1 MSQSLPLGHDFTR
14 IWSASLI
21 TNLVDGVLRLAA
33 PLLAVSL
40 TQDPILIGALTA
52 LGLLPWLFFA
62 IPIGAIVDRV
72 DRRKALVLGNS
83 LRAVIALF
91 IAFAVAQDFISIW
104 LLLISVFLFGICEV
118 LVDTT
123 SQAVLP
129 QILDK
134 SNYERGNSR
143 LQISEVIVSQFAGA
157 PLSGLLY
164 AVSIALPFFFSTTG
178 FILAGLLILL
188 FPFENEVNA
197 RKRGEVEQDK
207 LGLKGDIKFAL
218 NYLYQDKQ
226 IFSIVVITTLLG
238 FFYSLSNAIAPLF
251 ILKEL
256 NVAPALFG
264 VVLAIQGVGAL
275 AGSIAAPMISK
286 YLGRGKALA
295 INVFFASLLVIFI
308 GLSPNAYFFV
318 AVSVLVGFTIS
329 VWNILLMSLYQSLIP
344 PELYGRL
351 HGARRTIVWGL
362 MPIGALLG
370 GVIARGGL
378 RLPFLIGGSIAT
390 LIAFFSYKHIKRIGD
405 LSAEISDKKRLD
417 SIGS

>member
-1 MSQSLPLGHDFTR
+1 MTQSVPLGHDFSR

-40 TQDPILIGALTA
+40 TEDPILIGALTA
-52 LGLLPWLFFA
+52 LGFLPWLFFA

-83 LRAVIALF
+83 LRAAIALF
-91 IAFAVAQDFISIW
+91 IAFAVSQGFINIW
-104 LLLISVFLFGICEV
+104 LLLISVFFFGICEV

-188 FPFENEVNA
+188 FPFEREINA
-197 RKRGEVEQDK
+197 RKEGDAGQAK

-256 NVAPALFG
+256 NVSPALFG

-275 AGSIAAPMISK
+275 AGSIAAPMVSK

-318 AVSVLVGFTIS
+318 AVSVLIGFTIS

-344 PELYGRL
+344 PELYGRI

-405 LSAEISDKKRLD
+405 LSAEISDKKD
-417 SIGS
+417 

>member
-1 MSQSLPLGHDFTR
+1 MTQSVPLGHDFSR

-40 TQDPILIGALTA
+40 TEDPILIGALSA

-62 IPIGAIVDRV
+62 IPIGALVDRV
-72 DRRKALVLGNS
+72 DRRKALVIGNS

-91 IAFAVAQDFISIW
+91 IAFAVSQDFINIW
-104 LLLISVFLFGICEV
+104 LLLISVFFFGICEV

-188 FPFENEVNA
+188 FPFERAINV
-197 RKRGEVEQDK
+197 RKEGDAGQAK

-256 NVAPALFG
+256 NVSPALFG
-264 VVLAIQGVGAL
+264 VVLAIQGIGAL
-275 AGSIAAPMISK
+275 AGSIAAPMVSK

-308 GLSPNAYFFV
+308 GLSANAYFFV

-329 VWNILLMSLYQSLIP
+329 VWNILLMSLYQSIIP
-344 PELYGRL
+344 PELYGRI

-405 LSAEISDKKRLD
+405 LSAEIPDKKIR
-417 SIGS
+417 

>member
-1 MSQSLPLGHDFTR
+1 MTKSVPLGHDFSR

-40 TQDPILIGALTA
+40 TEDPILIGALTA

-72 DRRKALVLGNS
+72 DRRKALVLGNT
-83 LRAVIALF
+83 LRAAIALF
-91 IAFAVAQDFISIW
+91 IAFAVSQGFINIW
-104 LLLISVFLFGICEV
+104 LLLISVFFFGICEV

-188 FPFENEVNA
+188 FPFEREINA
-197 RKRGEVEQDK
+197 RKEGEVGQAK

-218 NYLYQDKQ
+218 NYLFQDKQ

-256 NVAPALFG
+256 KVSPALFG
-264 VVLAIQGVGAL
+264 VFFAIQGVGAL
-275 AGSIAAPMISK
+275 AGSIAAPMVSK

-318 AVSVLVGFTIS
+318 AVSVLIGFTIS

-344 PELYGRL
+344 PELYGRI

-362 MPIGALLG
+362 MPIGAIIG

-378 RLPFLIGGSIAT
+378 RLPFLIGGAIAT

-405 LSAEISDKKRLD
+405 LSAEISDKKD
-417 SIGS
+417 

>member
-1 MSQSLPLGHDFTR
+1 MSEKVPLGHDFSR

-40 TQDPILIGALTA
+40 TDDPILIGAMSA

-62 IPIGAIVDRV
+62 IPIGALVDRV
-72 DRRKALVLGNS
+72 NRGKALVLGNG

-91 IAFAVAQDFISIW
+91 IAFAISQEFINIW
-104 LLLISVFLFGICEV
+104 LLLLAVFLFGICEV

-143 LQISEVIVSQFAGA
+143 LQISEVIVAQFAGA

-164 AVSIALPFFFSTTG
+164 AVSIALPFYFSTSG
-178 FILAGLLILL
+178 FFVAALLILIL
-188 FPFENEVNA
+188 PF
-197 RKRGEVEQDK
+197 KREINVGKKGDQKEEK

-226 IFSIVVITTLLG
+226 IFSIVVITTSLG
-238 FFYSLSNAIAPLF
+238 FFYSLSNSIPPLF

-256 NVAPALFG
+256 NVSPALFG
-264 VVLAIQGVGAL
+264 VVLAIQGIGAL
-275 AGSIAAPMISK
+275 AGSIAAPMASK
-286 YLGRGKALA
+286 LLGRGRALA
-295 INVFFASLLVIFI
+295 LNVFLASFLVILI
-308 GLSPNAYFFV
+308 GISPNAYFFT
-318 AVSVLVGFTIS
+318 AVSVVIGFTIS

-344 PELYGRL
+344 PNLYGRI

-362 MPIGALLG
+362 MPIGAIIG

-378 RLPFLIGGSIAT
+378 RLPFLVGGVIAT

-405 LSAEISDKKRLD
+405 LSAEVTNQNN
-417 SIGS
+417 

>member
-1 MSQSLPLGHDFTR
+1 MTQSVPLGHDFSR

-40 TQDPILIGALTA
+40 TEDPILIGALSA

-62 IPIGAIVDRV
+62 IPIGALVDRV
-72 DRRKALVLGNS
+72 DRRKALVIGNS

-91 IAFAVAQDFISIW
+91 IAFAVSQDFINIW
-104 LLLISVFLFGICEV
+104 LLLISVFFFGICEV

-188 FPFENEVNA
+188 FPFERAINV
-197 RKRGEVEQDK
+197 RKEGDAGQAK

-256 NVAPALFG
+256 NVSPALFG
-264 VVLAIQGVGAL
+264 VVLAIQGIGAL
-275 AGSIAAPMISK
+275 AGSIAAPMVSK

-308 GLSPNAYFFV
+308 GLSPNAYFFA

-344 PELYGRL
+344 PELYGRI

-405 LSAEISDKKRLD
+405 LSAEIPDKKD
-417 SIGS
+417 

>member
-1 MSQSLPLGHDFTR
+1 MTQSVPLGHDFSR

-40 TQDPILIGALTA
+40 TEDPILIGALSA

-62 IPIGAIVDRV
+62 IPIGALVDRV
-72 DRRKALVLGNS
+72 DRRKALVIGNS

-91 IAFAVAQDFISIW
+91 IAFAVSQDFINIW
-104 LLLISVFLFGICEV
+104 LLLISVFFFGICEV

-188 FPFENEVNA
+188 FPFERAINV
-197 RKRGEVEQDK
+197 RKEGDAGQAK

-256 NVAPALFG
+256 NVSPALFG
-264 VVLAIQGVGAL
+264 VVLAIQGIGAL
-275 AGSIAAPMISK
+275 AGSIAAPMVSK

-308 GLSPNAYFFV
+308 GLSPNAYFFA

-344 PELYGRL
+344 PELYGRI

-405 LSAEISDKKRLD
+405 LSAEIPDKKIR
-417 SIGS
+417 

>member
-1 MSQSLPLGHDFTR
+1 MTQSVPLGHDFSR

-40 TQDPILIGALTA
+40 TEDPILIGALSA

-62 IPIGAIVDRV
+62 IPIGALVDRV
-72 DRRKALVLGNS
+72 DRRKALVIGNS

-91 IAFAVAQDFISIW
+91 IAFAVSQDFINIW
-104 LLLISVFLFGICEV
+104 LLLISVFFFGICEV

-188 FPFENEVNA
+188 FPFERAINV
-197 RKRGEVEQDK
+197 RKEGDAGQAK

-256 NVAPALFG
+256 NVSPALFG
-264 VVLAIQGVGAL
+264 VVLAIQGIGAL
-275 AGSIAAPMISK
+275 AGSIAAPMVSK

-318 AVSVLVGFTIS
+318 AVSVLIGFTIS

-344 PELYGRL
+344 PELYGRI

-405 LSAEISDKKRLD
+405 LSAEIPDKKIR
-417 SIGS
+417 

>member
-1 MSQSLPLGHDFTR
+1 MSQILPLGHDFTR

-40 TQDPILIGALTA
+40 TQDPILIGALSA

-62 IPIGAIVDRV
+62 IPIGAMVDRF
-72 DRRKALVLGNS
+72 DRRKALILGNI
-83 LRAVIALF
+83 LRAPIALF
-91 IAFAVAQDFISIW
+91 IAFAVSQGFINIW
-104 LLLISVFLFGICEV
+104 LLLISVFFFGICEV

-157 PLSGLLY
+157 PLGGLLY
-164 AVSIALPFFFSTTG
+164 AVSIALPFYFSTTG
-178 FILAGLLILL
+178 FVLAGLLILL
-188 FPFENEVNA
+188 FPFEREINA
-197 RKRGEVEQDK
+197 RKEGEVGQAK

-256 NVAPALFG
+256 NVSPAMFG
-264 VVLAIQGVGAL
+264 VVLAIGGIGAL
-275 AGSIAAPMISK
+275 IGSIAAPMASR
-286 YLGRGKALA
+286 YLGRGRALA
-295 INVFFASLLVIFI
+295 INVFFASFLVIFI

-318 AVSVLVGFTIS
+318 VVSVLIGFTIS

-344 PELYGRL
+344 SELYGRI

-390 LIAFFSYKHIKRIGD
+390 LISIFSYKHIKRIGD
-405 LSAEISDKKRLD
+405 LSAEIPNEKN
-417 SIGS
+417 

>member
-40 TQDPILIGALTA
+40 TEDPILIGALTA

-91 IAFAVAQDFISIW
+91 IAFAVSQDFINIW
-104 LLLISVFLFGICEV
+104 LLLIAVFLFGICEV

-134 SNYERGNSR
+134 SNFERGNSR

-188 FPFENEVNA
+188 FPFEREINV
-197 RKRGEVEQDK
+197 RKEGDAGQEK

-251 ILKEL
+251 VLKEL
-256 NVAPALFG
+256 KVSPALFG

-275 AGSIAAPMISK
+275 AGSIAAPMVSK

-308 GLSPNAYFFV
+308 GLSPNAYLFV
-318 AVSVLVGFTIS
+318 AMSVLIGFTIS

-344 PELYGRL
+344 PELYGRI

-390 LIAFFSYKHIKRIGD
+390 LIASFSYKHIKRIGD
-405 LSAEISDKKRLD
+405 LSVEMPAKK
-417 SIGS
+417 G

>member
-1 MSQSLPLGHDFTR
+1 MSQSLPLGRDFTR

-21 TNLVDGVLRLAA
+21 TNLVDGVLRLAS

-40 TQDPILIGALTA
+40 TQDPLLIGALTA

-62 IPIGAIVDRV
+62 IPIGAMVDRF
-72 DRRKALVLGNS
+72 DRRKALILGNG

-91 IAFAVAQDFISIW
+91 IAFAVSQGFINIW

-157 PLSGLLY
+157 PLGGLIY
-164 AVSIALPFFFSTTG
+164 AISIALPFYFSTTG

-188 FPFENEVNA
+188 FPFENEINA
-197 RKRGEVEQDK
+197 RKKGEIEQER

-256 NVAPALFG
+256 NVPPALFG
-264 VVLAIQGVGAL
+264 VVLAIGGVGAL
-275 AGSIAAPMISK
+275 IGSIAAPMASK
-286 YLGRGKALA
+286 YLGRGRALA
-295 INVFFASLLVIFI
+295 INVFFASFLVIFI

-318 AVSVLVGFTIS
+318 AVSVLIGFTIS

-344 PELYGRL
+344 PELYGRI

-370 GVIARGGL
+370 GLIARGGL

-405 LSAEISDKKRLD
+405 LSAQMPAKKD
-417 SIGS
+417 

>member
-1 MSQSLPLGHDFTR
+1 MTKSVPLGHDFSR

-40 TQDPILIGALTA
+40 TEDPILIGALTA

-83 LRAVIALF
+83 LRAAIALF
-91 IAFAVAQDFISIW
+91 IAFAVSQGFINIW
-104 LLLISVFLFGICEV
+104 LLLISVFFFGICEV

-188 FPFENEVNA
+188 FPFEREINA
-197 RKRGEVEQDK
+197 RKEGEVGQAK

-251 ILKEL
+251 ILKVL
-256 NVAPALFG
+256 KVSPALFG

-275 AGSIAAPMISK
+275 AGSIAAPMVSK

-318 AVSVLVGFTIS
+318 AVSVLIGFTIS

-344 PELYGRL
+344 PELYGRI

-362 MPIGALLG
+362 MPIGAIIG

-378 RLPFLIGGSIAT
+378 RLPFLIGGVIAT

-405 LSAEISDKKRLD
+405 LSAEISDKKD
-417 SIGS
+417 

>member
-1 MSQSLPLGHDFTR
+1 MSERVPLGHDFSR
-14 IWSASLI
+14 IWSASLL

-40 TQDPILIGALTA
+40 TQDPILIGALSA

-72 DRRKALVLGNS
+72 DRRKALVLGNL
-83 LRAVIALF
+83 LRALIAFF
-91 IAFAVAQDFISIW
+91 IAFAVLQGFINIW
-104 LLLISVFLFGICEV
+104 LLLISVFFFGICEV

-123 SQAVLP
+123 SQSVLP

-157 PLSGLLY
+157 PLSGFLY
-164 AVSIALPFFFSTTG
+164 AVSIALPFYFSTTG

-188 FPFENEVNA
+188 FPFEREINA
-197 RKRGEVEQDK
+197 RKEGEVGQAK

-226 IFSIVVITTLLG
+226 IFSIVVITTSLG

-256 NVAPALFG
+256 NVSPAMFG
-264 VVLAIQGVGAL
+264 VVLAIGGIGAL
-275 AGSIAAPMISK
+275 IGSIAAPMASK
-286 YLGRGKALA
+286 YLGRGRALA
-295 INVFFASLLVIFI
+295 INVFLASLLVIFI

-318 AVSVLVGFTIS
+318 VVSVLIGFTIS

-344 PELYGRL
+344 PELYGRI

-362 MPIGALLG
+362 MPIGSLLG

-378 RLPFLIGGSIAT
+378 RLPFLIGGAIAT
-390 LIAFFSYKHIKRIGD
+390 LISLFSYKQIRRIGD
-405 LSAEISDKKRLD
+405 LSAEIPKEKE
-417 SIGS
+417 

>member
-1 MSQSLPLGHDFTR
+1 MTKSVPLGHDFSR

-40 TQDPILIGALTA
+40 TEDPILIGALSA

-72 DRRKALVLGNS
+72 DRRKALVIGNS

-91 IAFAVAQDFISIW
+91 IAFAVSQGFINIW
-104 LLLISVFLFGICEV
+104 LLLISVFFFGICEV

-188 FPFENEVNA
+188 FPFEREINA
-197 RKRGEVEQDK
+197 RKEGDAGQAK

-256 NVAPALFG
+256 KVSPALFG

-275 AGSIAAPMISK
+275 AGSIAAPMVSK

-318 AVSVLVGFTIS
+318 AVSVLIGFTIS

-344 PELYGRL
+344 PELYGRI

-362 MPIGALLG
+362 MPIGAIIG

-378 RLPFLIGGSIAT
+378 RLPFLIGGAIAT

-405 LSAEISDKKRLD
+405 LSAEISDKKD
-417 SIGS
+417 

>member
-1 MSQSLPLGHDFTR
+1 MTKSVPLGHDFSR

-40 TQDPILIGALTA
+40 TEDPILIGALTA

-83 LRAVIALF
+83 LRAAIALF
-91 IAFAVAQDFISIW
+91 IAFAVSQGFINIW
-104 LLLISVFLFGICEV
+104 LLLISVFFFGICEV

-188 FPFENEVNA
+188 FPFEREINA
-197 RKRGEVEQDK
+197 RKEGEIGQAK

-218 NYLYQDKQ
+218 NYLFQDKQ

-256 NVAPALFG
+256 KVSPALFG

-275 AGSIAAPMISK
+275 AGSIAAPMVSK

-318 AVSVLVGFTIS
+318 AVSVLIGFTIS

-344 PELYGRL
+344 PELYGRI

-362 MPIGALLG
+362 MPIGAIIG

-378 RLPFLIGGSIAT
+378 RLPFLIGGVIAT

-405 LSAEISDKKRLD
+405 LSAEISDKKD
-417 SIGS
+417 

>member
-1 MSQSLPLGHDFTR
+1 MTQSVPLGHDFSR

-40 TQDPILIGALTA
+40 TEDPILIGALSA

-83 LRAVIALF
+83 LRAVITLF
-91 IAFAVAQDFISIW
+91 IAFAVSQGFINIW
-104 LLLISVFLFGICEV
+104 LLLISVFFFGICEV

-188 FPFENEVNA
+188 FPFERAINV
-197 RKRGEVEQDK
+197 RKEGDTGQAK

-256 NVAPALFG
+256 NVSPALFG

-275 AGSIAAPMISK
+275 AGSIAAPMVSK

-295 INVFFASLLVIFI
+295 INVFFASLLVIFM

-318 AVSVLVGFTIS
+318 AVSVLMGFTIS

-344 PELYGRL
+344 PELYGRI

-405 LSAEISDKKRLD
+405 LSAEIPDKKD
-417 SIGS
+417 

>member
-1 MSQSLPLGHDFTR
+1 MSKSVPLGHDFSR

-40 TQDPILIGALTA
+40 TEDPILIGALTA

-83 LRAVIALF
+83 LRAAIALF
-91 IAFAVAQDFISIW
+91 IAFAVSQGFINIW
-104 LLLISVFLFGICEV
+104 LLLISVFFFGICEV

-188 FPFENEVNA
+188 FPFEREINA
-197 RKRGEVEQDK
+197 RKEGDAGQAK

-218 NYLYQDKQ
+218 NYLFQDKQ

-256 NVAPALFG
+256 KVSPALFG

-275 AGSIAAPMISK
+275 AGSIAAPMVSK

-318 AVSVLVGFTIS
+318 AVSVLIGFTIS

-344 PELYGRL
+344 PELYGRI

-362 MPIGALLG
+362 MPIGAIIG

-378 RLPFLIGGSIAT
+378 RLPFLIGGAIAT

-405 LSAEISDKKRLD
+405 LSAEISDKKD
-417 SIGS
+417 

>member
-1 MSQSLPLGHDFTR
+1 MTQSVPLGHDFSR

-40 TQDPILIGALTA
+40 TEDPILIGALSA

-62 IPIGAIVDRV
+62 IPIGALVDRV
-72 DRRKALVLGNS
+72 DRRKALVIGNS

-91 IAFAVAQDFISIW
+91 IAFAVSQDFINIW
-104 LLLISVFLFGICEV
+104 LLLISVFFFGICEV

-188 FPFENEVNA
+188 FPFERAINV
-197 RKRGEVEQDK
+197 RKEGDAGQAK

-256 NVAPALFG
+256 NVSPALFG

-275 AGSIAAPMISK
+275 AGSIAAPMVSK

-344 PELYGRL
+344 PELYGRI

-405 LSAEISDKKRLD
+405 LSAEIPDKK
-417 SIGS
+417 I

>member
-1 MSQSLPLGHDFTR
+1 MTKSVPLGHDFSR

-40 TQDPILIGALTA
+40 TEDPILIGALTA

-83 LRAVIALF
+83 LRAAIALF
-91 IAFAVAQDFISIW
+91 IAFAVSQGFINIW
-104 LLLISVFLFGICEV
+104 LLLISVFFFGICEV

-188 FPFENEVNA
+188 FPFEREINA
-197 RKRGEVEQDK
+197 RKEGDAGQAK

-218 NYLYQDKQ
+218 NYLFQDKQ

-256 NVAPALFG
+256 KVSPALFG

-275 AGSIAAPMISK
+275 AGSIAAPMVSK

-318 AVSVLVGFTIS
+318 AVSVLIGFTIS

-344 PELYGRL
+344 PELYGRI

-362 MPIGALLG
+362 MPIGAIIG

-378 RLPFLIGGSIAT
+378 RLPFLIGGAIAT

-405 LSAEISDKKRLD
+405 LSAEISDKKD
-417 SIGS
+417 

>member
-1 MSQSLPLGHDFTR
+1 MTKSVPLGHDFSR

-40 TQDPILIGALTA
+40 TEDPILIGALSA

-91 IAFAVAQDFISIW
+91 IAFAVSQGFINIW
-104 LLLISVFLFGICEV
+104 LLLISVFFFGICEV

-188 FPFENEVNA
+188 FPFEREINA
-197 RKRGEVEQDK
+197 RKEGEVGQAK

-218 NYLYQDKQ
+218 NYLFQDKQ

-256 NVAPALFG
+256 NVSPALFG

-275 AGSIAAPMISK
+275 AGSIAAPMVSK

-318 AVSVLVGFTIS
+318 AVSVLIGFTIS

-344 PELYGRL
+344 PELYGRI

-405 LSAEISDKKRLD
+405 LSAEISDKKD
-417 SIGS
+417 

>member
-1 MSQSLPLGHDFTR
+1 MTKSVPLGHDFSR

-40 TQDPILIGALTA
+40 TEDPILIGALTA

-83 LRAVIALF
+83 LRAAIALF
-91 IAFAVAQDFISIW
+91 IAFAVSQGFINIW
-104 LLLISVFLFGICEV
+104 LLLISVFFFGICEV

-188 FPFENEVNA
+188 FPFEREINA
-197 RKRGEVEQDK
+197 RKEGDAGQAK

-256 NVAPALFG
+256 NVSPALFG

-275 AGSIAAPMISK
+275 AGSIAAPMVSK

-318 AVSVLVGFTIS
+318 AVSVLIGFTIS

-344 PELYGRL
+344 PELYGRI

-362 MPIGALLG
+362 MPIGAIIG

-378 RLPFLIGGSIAT
+378 RLPFLIGGAIAT

-405 LSAEISDKKRLD
+405 LSAEISDKKD
-417 SIGS
+417 

>member
-1 MSQSLPLGHDFTR
+1 MTQSVPLGHDFSR

-40 TQDPILIGALTA
+40 TEDPILIGALSA

-62 IPIGAIVDRV
+62 IPIGALVDRV
-72 DRRKALVLGNS
+72 DRRKALVIGNS

-91 IAFAVAQDFISIW
+91 IAFAVSQDFINIW
-104 LLLISVFLFGICEV
+104 LLLISVFFFGICEV

-188 FPFENEVNA
+188 FPFERAINV
-197 RKRGEVEQDK
+197 RKEGDAGQAK

-256 NVAPALFG
+256 NVSPALFG
-264 VVLAIQGVGAL
+264 VVLAIQGIGAL
-275 AGSIAAPMISK
+275 VGSIAAPMVSK

-344 PELYGRL
+344 PELYGRI

-405 LSAEISDKKRLD
+405 LSAEIPDKKIR
-417 SIGS
+417 

>member
-1 MSQSLPLGHDFTR
+1 MSKKVPLGHDFSL

-40 TQDPILIGALTA
+40 TDDPILIGAMSA

-62 IPIGAIVDRV
+62 IPIGALVDRV
-72 DRRKALVLGNS
+72 NRGKALVLGNG

-91 IAFAVAQDFISIW
+91 IAFAVSQGFINIW
-104 LLLISVFLFGICEV
+104 LLLLAVFLFGICEV

-143 LQISEVIVSQFAGA
+143 LQISEVIVAQFAGA

-164 AVSIALPFFFSTTG
+164 AVSIALPFYFSSSG
-178 FILAGLLILL
+178 FVVAALLILIL
-188 FPFENEVNA
+188 PFKREINVG
-197 RKRGEVEQDK
+197 KRGDQKEEK

-226 IFSIVVITTLLG
+226 IFSIVVITTSLG
-238 FFYSLSNAIAPLF
+238 FFYSLSNSIAPLF

-256 NVAPALFG
+256 NVSPALFG
-264 VVLAIQGVGAL
+264 VVLAIQGIGAL
-275 AGSIAAPMISK
+275 AGSIAAPMASK
-286 YLGRGKALA
+286 LLGRGRALA
-295 INVFFASLLVIFI
+295 LNIFLASFLVILI
-308 GLSPNAYFFV
+308 GISPNAYLFT
-318 AVSVLVGFTIS
+318 AVSVVIGFTIS

-344 PELYGRL
+344 PELYGRI

-378 RLPFLIGGSIAT
+378 RLPFIIGGAIAT
-390 LIAFFSYKHIKRIGD
+390 LISILSYTHIKRIGN
-405 LSAEISDKKRLD
+405 LSAQVNEEK
-417 SIGS
+417 

>member
-1 MSQSLPLGHDFTR
+1 MTKSVPLGHDFSR

-40 TQDPILIGALTA
+40 TEDPILIGALTA

-83 LRAVIALF
+83 LRAAIALF
-91 IAFAVAQDFISIW
+91 IAFAVSQGFINIW
-104 LLLISVFLFGICEV
+104 LLLISVFFFGICEV

-188 FPFENEVNA
+188 FPFERAINV
-197 RKRGEVEQDK
+197 RKEGDTGQAK

-256 NVAPALFG
+256 NVSPALFG

-275 AGSIAAPMISK
+275 AGSIAAPMVTK

-318 AVSVLVGFTIS
+318 AVSVLIGFTIS
-329 VWNILLMSLYQSLIP
+329 VWNILLMSLYQSIIP
-344 PELYGRL
+344 PELYGRI

-405 LSAEISDKKRLD
+405 LSAEIPDKKD
-417 SIGS
+417 

>member
-1 MSQSLPLGHDFTR
+1 MTQSVPLGHDFSR

-40 TQDPILIGALTA
+40 TEDPILIGALSA

-62 IPIGAIVDRV
+62 IPIGALVDRV
-72 DRRKALVLGNS
+72 DRRRALVLGNS

-91 IAFAVAQDFISIW
+91 IAFAVSQDFINIW
-104 LLLISVFLFGICEV
+104 LLLISVFFFGICEV

-188 FPFENEVNA
+188 FPFERAINV
-197 RKRGEVEQDK
+197 RKEGDAGQAK

-256 NVAPALFG
+256 NVSPALFG
-264 VVLAIQGVGAL
+264 VVLAIQGIGAL
-275 AGSIAAPMISK
+275 AGSIAAPMVSK

-308 GLSPNAYFFV
+308 GLSPNAYFFA
-318 AVSVLVGFTIS
+318 AVSVLIGFTIS
-329 VWNILLMSLYQSLIP
+329 VWNILLMSLYQSIIP
-344 PELYGRL
+344 PELYGRI

-405 LSAEISDKKRLD
+405 LSAEIPDKKD
-417 SIGS
+417 

>member
-1 MSQSLPLGHDFTR
+1 MSQILPLGHDFTR

-40 TQDPILIGALTA
+40 TQDPILIGALSA

-62 IPIGAIVDRV
+62 IPIGAMVDRF
-72 DRRKALVLGNS
+72 DRRKALILGNI
-83 LRAVIALF
+83 LRALIALF
-91 IAFAVAQDFISIW
+91 IAFAVSQGFINIW
-104 LLLISVFLFGICEV
+104 LLLISVFFFGICEV

-157 PLSGLLY
+157 PLGGLIY
-164 AVSIALPFFFSTTG
+164 AISIALPFYFSTTG

-188 FPFENEVNA
+188 FPFEREINA
-197 RKRGEVEQDK
+197 RKEGEVGQAK

-256 NVAPALFG
+256 SVSPALFG
-264 VVLAIQGVGAL
+264 VVLAIGGVGAL
-275 AGSIAAPMISK
+275 IGSIAAPMASR
-286 YLGRGKALA
+286 YLGRGRALA
-295 INVFFASLLVIFI
+295 INVFFASFLVIFI
-308 GLSPNAYFFV
+308 GLAPNAYFFV
-318 AVSVLVGFTIS
+318 VVSVLIGFTIS

-344 PELYGRL
+344 PELYGRI

-390 LIAFFSYKHIKRIGD
+390 LISIFSYKHIKRIGD
-405 LSAEISDKKRLD
+405 LSAEIPNEKN
-417 SIGS
+417 

>member
-1 MSQSLPLGHDFTR
+1 MSKKVPLGHDFSL

-40 TQDPILIGALTA
+40 TDDPILIGAMSA

-62 IPIGAIVDRV
+62 IPIGALVDRV
-72 DRRKALVLGNS
+72 NRGKALVLGNG

-91 IAFAVAQDFISIW
+91 IAFAVSQGFINIW
-104 LLLISVFLFGICEV
+104 LLLLAVFLFGICEV

-123 SQAVLP
+123 SQAMLP

-143 LQISEVIVSQFAGA
+143 LQISEVIVAQFAGA

-164 AVSIALPFFFSTTG
+164 AVSIALPFYFSSSG
-178 FILAGLLILL
+178 FVVAALLILIL
-188 FPFENEVNA
+188 PFKREINVG
-197 RKRGEVEQDK
+197 KRGDQKEEK

-226 IFSIVVITTLLG
+226 IFSIVVITTSLG
-238 FFYSLSNAIAPLF
+238 FFYSLSNSIAPLF

-256 NVAPALFG
+256 NVSPALFG

-275 AGSIAAPMISK
+275 AGSIAAPMASK
-286 YLGRGKALA
+286 LLGRGRALA
-295 INVFFASLLVIFI
+295 LNIFLASFLVILI
-308 GLSPNAYFFV
+308 GISPNAYLFT
-318 AVSVLVGFTIS
+318 AVSVVIGFTIS

-344 PELYGRL
+344 PELYGRI

-378 RLPFLIGGSIAT
+378 RLPFIIGGAIAT
-390 LIAFFSYKHIKRIGD
+390 LISILSYTHIKRIGN
-405 LSAEISDKKRLD
+405 LSAQVNEEK
-417 SIGS
+417 